1 MGRVLLETE
10 RLVLREFGLDDV
22 DDVFALNS
30 DAEVMRY
37 INGGAPVTRAET
49 ADEVLP
55 SYLGYYQQFGGLGKW
70 AAVEKATGRFVGMLM
85 LHPAPDGPLDD
96 VELGYR
102 FHRAAW
108 GEGYATEGSLALLRN
123 AFTDLG
129 VRRVFA
135 QAMVVNRGSWR
146 VMEKVGLRYVRTFT
160 YDWPEGPIE
169 GAEHGD
175 VEYAVTR
182 EEWLAQHR

>member
-55 SYLGYYQQFGGLGKW
+55 SYLGYYERFGGLGKW
-70 AAVEKATGRFVGMLM
+70 AVVEKATGRFVGILM

-102 FHRAAW
+102 FHRSAW
-108 GEGYATEGSLALLRN
+108 GRGYATEGAFALLRK

-135 QAMVVNRGSWR
+135 QAMTVNRGSWR
-146 VMEKVGLRYVRTFT
+146 VMEKVGLRYVRTFD
-160 YDWPEGPIE
+160 YDWPDGPIE

-175 VEYAVTR
+175 VEYAATR
-182 EEWLAQHR
+182 EEWLARHP